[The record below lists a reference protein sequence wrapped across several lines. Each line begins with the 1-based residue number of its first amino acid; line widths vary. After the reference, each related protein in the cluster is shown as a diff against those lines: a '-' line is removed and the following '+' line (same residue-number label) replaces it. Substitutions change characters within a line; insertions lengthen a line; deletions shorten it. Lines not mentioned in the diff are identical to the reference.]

1 MEAPDSPARDLDPHR
16 VTGRDY
22 LPAAELAAEY
32 RARLDRDRG
41 PLPDW
46 YWAGKVHEEAGEA
59 WKAWVRLAGWG
70 RVPGSELEY
79 AEELAD
85 VVISAYCAAARRGIN
100 LDRAVRDKHAVLMTR
115 PLGYMSA
122 HSG

>member
-1 MEAPDSPARDLDPHR
+1 MRHDSPARDGDPQPAA
-16 VTGRDY
+16 GRGY
-22 LPAAELAAEY
+22 LPVAELCEQY

-46 YWAGKVHEEAGEA
+46 YWAGKVTEEAGEA
-59 WKAWVRLAGWG
+59 WKAWVRLSGWG
-70 RVPGSELEY
+70 RVPGSEADY
-79 AEELAD
+79 GAELAD

-100 LDRAVRDKHAVLMTR
+100 LEVEIQAKHAVLMTR

-122 HSG
+122 HPG